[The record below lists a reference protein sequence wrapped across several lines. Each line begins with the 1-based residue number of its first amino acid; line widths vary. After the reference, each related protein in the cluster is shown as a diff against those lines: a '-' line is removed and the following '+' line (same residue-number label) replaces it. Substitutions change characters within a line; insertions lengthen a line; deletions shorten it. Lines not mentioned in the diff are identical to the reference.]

1 MTIEQLSSPASGWRM
16 RAVFAAYGTK
26 VTWNPDEIGI
36 FTKASEYLTL
46 SQEIPDISIDD
57 VRYAIYNDDSK
68 KIKTRTFDTMSGLM
82 FGIWGGIKHVG

>member
-1 MTIEQLSSPASGWRM
+1 MTIEQLSSPASGWGM
-16 RAVFAAYGTK
+16 RAVFTAYGTK
-26 VTWNPDEIGI
+26 VTWNPDEFGI

>member
-1 MTIEQLSSPASGWRM
+1 M
-16 RAVFAAYGTK
+16 RAVFAAYWTK

-68 KIKTRTFDTMSGLM
+68 K
-82 FGIWGGIKHVG
+82 